1 MKLYKSKEL
10 AQDLIAGSEC
20 ETQAVLYTS
29 WGSLGF
35 LGVQTLLLSQW
46 LVNSI
51 CELTIF
57 SYFFFFFT
65 FFLFS
70 NAI

>member
-35 LGVQTLLLSQW
+35 LGVPWGSDTSFIPVVSKQYL
-46 LVNSI
+46 
-51 CELTIF
+51 
-57 SYFFFFFT
+57 
-65 FFLFS
+65 
-70 NAI
+70 